1 MRASSAKE
9 SGAALGPATSEQAGT
24 RTSVLLLALCLLGIA
39 VCAFWFYSAVKRGPA
54 GTNGQAG
61 GTSVNLLSDST
72 RAILGRLD
80 SPLEIRFYALL
91 DPATVPDSVT
101 AFADRVGQLLSAY
114 QQEAGGKIK
123 VTSVRSQS
131 NTSANAALA
140 DGIAVFNLDK
150 GDACYLG
157 VALVLN
163 ARKETLPHL
172 SPEWEQALEPDLTRA
187 IIRLLDTPRTFAV
200 PTAVAQ
206 INTNAIQEVKALIP
220 DVAAVSVEAGKQI
233 LQEAALKEFTAAVKE
248 METQV
253 KEAEQRVTQ
262 AQNGGA
268 EAEQQA
274 AMKHLQEVRAEQTEK
289 LKQIAAKSKVQID
302 TFQQLKAT
310 PH

>member
-61 GTSVNLLSDST
+61 GTSINLLSDST

-187 IIRLLDTPRTFAV
+187 IIRLLEAPRTFTV
-200 PTAVAQ
+200 PTTVAQ